1 MVSRSKGF
9 FCECNRT
16 SRKEANPT
24 IDTVFFSI
32 FVAREKR
39 LSCLVP
45 TLQIEVSQ
53 LSQLT
58 FHIRLLGACQFTV
71 FESSRHHFGDATFL
85 SCVMHYTSCT
95 FSNFHC
101 FTLKG
106 LWVFK
111 TGFFR
116 LWDRAADI
124 FPAELFFTVQMHRLH
139 SLTHT
144 LRCTPDLA
152 TINY

>member
-1 MVSRSKGF
+1 MHLYLFYGWFHEAKV

-16 SRKEANPT
+16 SRKEAN
-24 IDTVFFSI
+24 DTVFFSI

-111 TGFFR
+111 TGFFFVYGTELQIFSLQNFFSLFKCTDYTR
-116 LWDRAADI
+116 SHTHWDAHLI
-124 FPAELFFTVQMHRLH
+124 
-139 SLTHT
+139 
-144 LRCTPDLA
+144 
-152 TINY
+152 